1 MRDTEEPP
9 IGPIALSLSGG
20 GFRAAGFHLGVLTAL
35 QRVGLLPQVRVLSTA
50 SGGSLVG
57 AKWLLGLARD
67 EAFEQTHYDLC
78 RFLLEAQPLRKA
90 VRRAAKERL
99 TLTQGFAEVL
109 EESLFDDTRF
119 SSATLRE
126 VLESRTHI
134 EEGSFNATVGQ
145 TGQPF
150 RFTFSR
156 SNSARI
162 GNQSRNLPRKV
173 AQHLRMSDIV
183 AASAAF
189 PGAFEPMVMP
199 NDFTFPDADLAAS
212 AIESFTGG
220 PQGLVDGG
228 VHDNQG
234 ISAMLL
240 AARRFDNNPST
251 ATIDLFMVSDAE
263 RKLDAPVARVPR
275 KKRRWIPM
283 LRVWHVSFLS
293 WLAILGAGA
302 SIYLIWQKVLAERA
316 IHDFRW
322 PNDAIAFGV
331 PIAVAVTLILVIL
344 YGRLVLAKAL
354 RPVKA
359 QVGTKAWRSL
369 KRLRVRDAVE
379 GLVTRAKSLEGVAAY
394 AFPQRVRSLVY
405 KSVWGNSVLQGRRVA
420 CHVYELMENKF
431 EHVDGL
437 YAPKSGLAQCVKRA
451 SRLPTGLEMSAPDEL
466 DDLQVTGQATAIATL
481 VEYLEGT
488 HGRVRAKWP
497 LEVLELDGFLR
508 EDWEALNSTAKP
520 LRPRGPDKGPR

>member
-1 MRDTEEPP
+1 MRHTDEPP

-35 QRVGLLPQVRVLSTA
+35 QRVNLLSQVRVLSTA

-57 AKWLLGLARD
+57 ARWLLGLARD
-67 EAFEQTHYDLC
+67 EPFEETHYELS
-78 RFLLEAQPLRKA
+78 RYLLEAQPLRQA
-90 VRRAAKERL
+90 VRRAAKERI

-109 EESLFDDTRF
+109 EDSLFDDSRF

-126 VLESRTHI
+126 ILESRTHI
-134 EEGSFNATVGQ
+134 EEGSFNATVGR

-156 SNSARI
+156 GNSARI
-162 GNQSRNLPRKV
+162 GNQNRHLPRKV

-199 NDFTFPDADLAAS
+199 NDFTFPDAELAGA
-212 AIESFTGG
+212 AVEEFTGG
-220 PQGLVDGG
+220 AQGLVDGG
-228 VHDNQG
+228 VYDNQS

-240 AARRFDNNPST
+240 AAKRFDNSPSPEN
-251 ATIDLFMVSDAE
+251 IDLFLVSDAE
-263 RKLDAPVARVPR
+263 RKLEAPVARIPR

-283 LRVWHVSFLS
+283 LRIWHLSVLS
-293 WLAILGAGA
+293 WLAVLGAGA

-331 PIAVAVTLILVIL
+331 PIVVAVVLILVIL
-344 YGRLVLAKAL
+344 YARLVLAKTM
-354 RPVKA
+354 RPIKA
-359 QVGTKAWRSL
+359 HVGNKAWRSI

-379 GLVTRAKSLEGVAAY
+379 AIQTRATTLEGVAAY

-405 KSVWGNSVLQGRRVA
+405 QSVWGNSLLKGRRVA
-420 CHVYELMENKF
+420 CHVYELLGDSFK
-431 EHVDGL
+431 HVDGL
-437 YAPKSGLAQCVKRA
+437 YDPKPSLLQCIKRA
-451 SRLPTGLEMSAPDEL
+451 SRLPTGLELSAPDEL
-466 DDLQVTGQATAIATL
+466 DDLQVTGQATAIANL
-481 VEYLEGT
+481 IEFLEGT
-488 HGRVRAKWP
+488 HGRVRSKWP
-497 LEVLELDGFLR
+497 LEVLELDGLLR
-508 EDWEALNSTAKP
+508 EDWEAINAGGKP
-520 LRPRGPDKGPR
+520 LRPRGAETGRR